1 MRRSACPEL
10 VTGELFKGATDT
22 IRVEFRRHWRRYD
35 DASVRRYRYLRI
47 SINETFGKGSAG
59 RIVEVDDIE
68 IYGGIAS
75 HEDKVPPVPL
85 EGRELP
91 RPFRCWATTNT
102 EDCFK
107 AFDKRENAPWRSAD
121 VGGWAGALAQTQV
134 LTLDVGD
141 GYQLAPT
148 KLRVKCGVSCAAGIA
163 KRRIF

>member
-1 MRRSACPEL
+1 MSS
-10 VTGELFKGATDT
+10 GDT
-22 IRVEFRRHWRRYD
+22 WRRYD

-47 SINETFGKGSAG
+47 SINETFRQRAG

-68 IYGGIAS
+68 IYGGVAS

-85 EGRELP
+85 EGREVP

-102 EDCFK
+102 EDCFR

-141 GYQLAPT
+141 GHQLAPT
-148 KLRVKCGVSCAAGIA
+148 CLLYTSPSPRD
-163 KRRIF
+163 